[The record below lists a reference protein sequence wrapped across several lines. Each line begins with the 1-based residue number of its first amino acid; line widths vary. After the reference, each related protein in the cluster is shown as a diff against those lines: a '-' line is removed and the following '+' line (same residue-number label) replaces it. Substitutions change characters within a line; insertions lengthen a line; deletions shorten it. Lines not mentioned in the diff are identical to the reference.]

1 MNTENKFIPEK
12 GIKESILYDHPVP
25 YDIQGINHLDSFMQ
39 DIILKD
45 KGKQQMHDSIL
56 ENVHQKKEII

>member
-12 GIKESILYDHPVP
+12 DIKESILYDQPVP

-39 DIILKD
+39 DSILKD
-45 KGKQQMHDSIL
+45 K
-56 ENVHQKKEII
+56 VKELLIESMRAF